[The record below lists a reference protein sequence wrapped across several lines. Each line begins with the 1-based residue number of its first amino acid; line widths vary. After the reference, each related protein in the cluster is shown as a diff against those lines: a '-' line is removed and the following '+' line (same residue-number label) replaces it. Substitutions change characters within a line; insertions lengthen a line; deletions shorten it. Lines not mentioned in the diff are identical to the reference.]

1 MTRPGMT
8 RPGLP
13 TRPNPRVGDARRL
26 AFPALPKLETR
37 HSIVDQHRELVLRN
51 MPASTALPV
60 TLSSVARQ
68 SKPLVQRQSAI
79 HPMVEQR
86 SVGKLVSSPK
96 PPEAGAQRA
105 RLYISLTA
113 GHHNSRMQ
121 LMLDDIHR
129 RQ

>member
-60 TLSSVARQ
+60 TLSRSILKRLGDVSYILFLEVLSAFGASPHMTR
-68 SKPLVQRQSAI
+68 KVLQRGGPWQT
-79 HPMVEQR
+79 
-86 SVGKLVSSPK
+86 GKTRNHY
-96 PPEAGAQRA
+96 ATG
-105 RLYISLTA
+105 SLTL
-113 GHHNSRMQ
+113 R
-121 LMLDDIHR
+121 
-129 RQ
+129 